1 MRINAF
7 QIAENVQVQGCGLEA
22 VSPPPASNAASRFCN
37 AVERKRRSSGPKACR
52 IPLWTMCTLHS
63 SSATPPI
70 RSSRTIVPIRLLS
83 PNFLMVIGNNGSTTE
98 KVQFCGTLFAEGQ
111 YFHRPEYSDFVAGR
125 RTNTLY
131 RKTGDFHG
139 VCHAGLVSRFDA
151 ERGALLRSVRAPF
164 RGGTSRRDGLACHV
178 GRRQRRQIK
187 L

>member
-1 MRINAF
+1 MRFRSRRTSKCKDVVSKLSARPPHRMPLVDFAMPSRENAGARD
-7 QIAENVQVQGCGLEA
+7 QRHAEY
-22 VSPPPASNAASRFCN
+22 R
-37 AVERKRRSSGPKACR
+37 SGPCAR
-52 IPLWTMCTLHS
+52 PIAAAPR
-63 SSATPPI
+63 PPI